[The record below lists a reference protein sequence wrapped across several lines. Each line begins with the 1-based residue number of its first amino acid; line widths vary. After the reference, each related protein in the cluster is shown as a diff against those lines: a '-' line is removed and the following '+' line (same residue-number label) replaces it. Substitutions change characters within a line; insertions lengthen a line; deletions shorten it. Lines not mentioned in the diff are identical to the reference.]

1 MMNKKV
7 FMIGLMSAVC
17 LTIQAQNPYEAANF
31 STSDLNGTA
40 RYVGMGGALSALG
53 GDISTMS
60 TNPAGTGMFRKSEFS
75 ITASAVISGTSGVL
89 GESTS
94 KASFDQAGLV
104 VALPTDDVNV
114 QGMTFGLNINK
125 HKNFFG
131 NVDTDVYGLNGIFS
145 QTNQIAGLA
154 NEALRNDN
162 WQGALADMSA
172 AMYSD
177 KGELQKAGILNETY
191 ELGDDNVYH
200 LACYEGV
207 GAQAAHYQRST
218 WGSNMSV
225 DMNFSINLKNQYFIG
240 AAVSVYDVESRR
252 NSMYEEL
259 GVDNSYFDF
268 TNYYDTKGNGVSI
281 KLGTIIRPIEESP
294 FRFGVFIHTPTWY
307 TLEDINGSELYL
319 GDCFVSRKDF
329 DPYQYRLRSPWRFG
343 LSLGTTVGNYFAV
356 GAEYEFQDL
365 STNHYSQRGGGNSSY
380 FNYQNN
386 MMNKVL
392 KGQHTLKIGMEVKP
406 ADAFSI
412 RCGYNFLSAPMKSD
426 GYNILAYDGVM
437 TETDFTNWK
446 DTHRFT
452 FGLGY
457 RFKGGYIDMAYQ
469 YNTQKGDFY
478 AFDDQ
483 MLPATEIKNNRSQI
497 MATLGLRF

>member
-1 MMNKKV
+1 MSKKIFFIGMMSV
-7 FMIGLMSAVC
+7 GCMALH
-17 LTIQAQNPYEAANF
+17 AQNPYEAANF
-31 STSDLNGTA
+31 STGDLNGTA

-53 GDISTMS
+53 GDISTMT

-89 GESTS
+89 GESKS

-104 VALPTDDVNV
+104 VALPTEDINV

-131 NVDTDVYGLNGIFS
+131 NVDTDVYGLNGVFS

-154 NEALRNDN
+154 NEAFYYDD

-172 AMYSD
+172 PYFNED
-177 KGELQKAGILNETY
+177 GELEKAGILSEVY
-191 ELGDDNVYH
+191 ELGEDEMFH
-200 LACYEGV
+200 LAGYEGT
-207 GAQAAHYQRST
+207 GAKAAHYQRSS

-225 DMNFSINLKNQYFIG
+225 DMNFSINLENRYFIG
-240 AAVSVYDVESRR
+240 AAISVYDIESRR

-259 GVDNSYFDF
+259 GIDNSYFDF
-268 TNYYDTKGNGVSI
+268 TNYYDTKGNGLSV
-281 KLGTIIRPIEESP
+281 KLGTIIRPIEDSP
-294 FRFGVFIHTPTWY
+294 FRFGVYVHTPTWY

-319 GDCFVSRKDF
+319 NDYFVTRKDF
-329 DPYQYRLRSPWRFG
+329 DPYQYRLRTPWRFG
-343 LSLGTTVGNYFAV
+343 ASVGTTVGNYFAV
-356 GAEYEFQDL
+356 GAEYEYQDL
-365 STNHYSQRGGGNSSY
+365 SANHYSFKGGGTGNY
-380 FNYQNN
+380 FDYENN
-386 MMNKVL
+386 MMNEVL
-392 KGQHTLKIGMEVKP
+392 QGQHTLKVGMEVKP
-406 ADAFSI
+406 ADAISI
-412 RCGYNFLSAPMKSD
+412 RCGYNFLSAPMKSK

-437 TETDFTNWK
+437 TETDYTNWK

-483 MLPATEIKNNRSQI
+483 MLPPTEIKNSRSQI